1 VPEVPLEPVA
11 PIEPVEPLLDVPVP
25 MESVEPLVVP
35 VPIEPVE
42 PLVVP
47 VAPMEPL
54 LLVPMEPLVLEP
66 VVPLV
71 LLEPLCW
78 FWPPIGL
85 PVSAAL
91 LVPVLLWSAPRL
103 VRFWLE
109 VSVLVAL
116 ADELPLLWSFM
127 LALVPAPRV
136 FWVPSLDCAW
146 TVVAP
151 NMAAAMEA
159 PIRPF
164 SSLFIFM
171 SISLIRLRGKLLNN
185 IKKILFRA
193 PSVEMHQ

>member
-1 VPEVPLEPVA
+1 
-11 PIEPVEPLLDVPVP
+11 
-25 MESVEPLVVP
+25 
-35 VPIEPVE
+35 
-42 PLVVP
+42 
-47 VAPMEPL
+47 
-54 LLVPMEPLVLEP
+54 
-66 VVPLV
+66 
-71 LLEPLCW
+71 
-78 FWPPIGL
+78 
-85 PVSAAL
+85 VSCEL
-91 LVPVLLWSAPRL
+91 
-103 VRFWLE
+103 
-109 VSVLVAL
+109 LVAL

-127 LALVPAPRV
+127 VPLCWLPVADWP
-136 FWVPSLDCAW
+136 WVLLDPVVDCAW